1 MRLFIIHISSLFL
14 FYFSIS
20 LTQRTLEEKKRLGK
34 TVGYM
39 PSMQSSLVVNYDCP
53 PGRLYRTRLSSVS
66 PSWVRSTAQS
76 SRRKSV
82 VTLFV
87 PGLDGDDKAA
97 DIADALKE
105 GGDSVPRELA
115 EVVRR
120 GTRRGSGDSG
130 GRRGG
135 TGRRDV
141 LGLPFANVHG
151 GARPP
156 QSQDGEDHMASPR
169 PSPAAARAPAGPVDA
184 AACSPPFVDP
194 GPAPVRKVRHA
205 EVVLADQCLVAY
217 GRTWLRLRWPGEQV
231 YGEKGQTCNF
241 SFIHSTD
248 FFVCEFRL
256 PILPRFSSK

>member
-1 MRLFIIHISSLFL
+1 
-14 FYFSIS
+14 
-20 LTQRTLEEKKRLGK
+20 
-34 TVGYM
+34 
-39 PSMQSSLVVNYDCP
+39 MQSSLVVNYDCP
-53 PGRLYRTRLSSVS
+53 PGPLYRTRLSSVS
-66 PSWVRSTAQS
+66 SSWVREGMTSLGLGSTAQS

-87 PGLDGDDKAA
+87 PGVDGDDRAA
-97 DIADALKE
+97 EIADALKE

-120 GTRRGSGDSG
+120 SGGNSERGGGTRRGGS
-130 GRRGG
+130 
-135 TGRRDV
+135 GRRDV
-141 LGLPFANVHG
+141 LGLPFANAHG

-231 YGEKGQTCNF
+231 RRREWSSSYLFHG
-241 SFIHSTD
+241 SHSTD

-256 PILPRFSSK
+256 PILPRFSSKTHREGSRDSSP